1 MTAYERSDPSGRVAA
16 DRVPNPSRSTVG
28 LDSELET
35 TIHSG
40 GFWRLV
46 PESVPRV
53 YDPITHTLLKDVE
66 RGLRR
71 LIT

>member
-1 MTAYERSDPSGRVAA
+1 MTERAV
-16 DRVPNPSRSTVG
+16 TVFRARDDLTE
-28 LDSELET
+28 LDAT
-35 TIHSG
+35 VHNG

-53 YDPITHTLLKDVE
+53 YDPITRTLLEDVE

-71 LIT
+71 LIS